1 MTQKNVALVLGGG
14 GASGHAWL
22 IGVVAGL
29 AEGGFDLT
37 EIADLVVGTSAG
49 ATAAAHVRS
58 GIPMAEQLA
67 AILAEPVRPALPGGA
82 RPPSSPMGP
91 MFERMRAI
99 GAAANSALDLQR
111 AMGAFGL
118 ECDSF
123 LEPGTGARRALVASR
138 LPRSEWPERP
148 MIVTAVNARTGE
160 LVAFDRNSGV
170 ELVDAVLAST
180 AMPGAA
186 PTVDIHGVRYIDGG
200 VHSTEN
206 AELAT
211 GYAKVV
217 VLSPLG
223 GRTPTEPGQF
233 EGLRRDPEWR
243 TDLPSQVEDLRNQG
257 SQVLLITPDPDSRSA
272 MGPNLMDLAAR
283 IPTARAAFAQG
294 KQAASRM
301 QWQKDAMV

>member
-1 MTQKNVALVLGGG
+1 MHEKNVALVLGGG
-14 GASGHAWL
+14 GAAGHAWL

-37 EIADLVVGTSAG
+37 ELADLVIGTSAG

-58 GIPMAEQLA
+58 GIPIADLFA
-67 AILAEPVRPALPGGA
+67 SILAEPVRPAAPGGA
-82 RPPSSPMGP
+82 RPPSSPMGQ
-91 MFERMRAI
+91 MFERMRSI

-111 AMGAFGL
+111 AMGAYGL
-118 ECDSF
+118 ECDSL
-123 LEPGTGARRALVASR
+123 LEPGAKARRALVASR
-138 LPRSEWPERP
+138 LPRPEWPERP
-148 MIVTAVNARTGE
+148 MVVTALEALTGE
-160 LVAFDRNSGV
+160 LVAFHRDSGV
-170 ELVDAVLAST
+170 ELVDAIAAST

-186 PTVDIHGVRYIDGG
+186 PTVEICRVRYIDGG
-200 VHSTEN
+200 VRSTEN
-206 AELAT
+206 ADLAT

-243 TDLPSQVEDLRNQG
+243 TDLPSQLEDLRKQG

-272 MGPNLMDLAAR
+272 MGPNLMDISAR
-283 IPTARAAFAQG
+283 IPTAKAAFIQG
-294 KQAASRM
+294 KRQAADLNFR
-301 QWQKDAMV
+301 